1 MNEGGFTKAQR
12 VCALWTGEG
21 WLRNWCRGG
30 NRMGIGMDS
39 ICLIGL
45 GDGILTGEGDESV
58 SDFGLERRFHCL
70 GFRNLAQMI

>member
-1 MNEGGFTKAQR
+1 
-12 VCALWTGEG
+12 
-21 WLRNWCRGG
+21 
-30 NRMGIGMDS
+30 MGIGMDS